1 MYMKKYVTDINNKIY
16 FEVDYAHSIN
26 TYDENV
32 KVYKSKT
39 ISFFSGIGGAL
50 TQSSTVNYKLLSSYS
65 KNKLINLYFKDLKY
79 RYIRLPIGSCDFSPV
94 TYDYLK
100 GFKFDINKD
109 NEYIIPFLDEIKDFK
124 ISYIASPWSPPK
136 RWKYPIIN
144 RLRRTCYRKYAKYL
158 IKYLDYYNKYGI
170 NIDFLSIQ
178 NEPYAYQKWESCLW
192 STRRQK
198 LFINKYMI
206 PYLNKNNMNTS
217 IMLHDHNKKDL
228 LKKIDKLYEPNNKI
242 SSIGF
247 HWYDGSYFDEL
258 NKVHNKYPNLLLIES
273 EMSCGYS
280 PYDEKEWIKDAE
292 LYANEIIGNI
302 NAGMNIFVDWNLLLD
317 EQGGPNHKNNFVK
330 APIIRKDEDI
340 IVTPIYHYLKH
351 ISLHQ
356 EQLVHQI
363 SSDKLKIIA
372 TNKDD
377 KYIITV
383 LNDSDEDINFNIK
396 DMVKDTINKH
406 TIITYVI

>member
-1 MYMKKYVTDINNKIY
+1 MKKYVTDINNKIY
-16 FEVDYAHSIN
+16 FEEDYAHSIN

-50 TQSSTVNYKLLSSYS
+50 TQASTVNYKLLSSYS

-109 NEYIIPFLDEIKDFK
+109 NEYIIPLLDEIKDFK

-144 RLRRTCYRKYAKYL
+144 RLRRTCYRRYAKYL

-258 NKVHNKYPNLLLIES
+258 NIVHNKYPNLLLIES

-302 NAGMNIFVDWNLLLD
+302 NSGMNIFVDWNLLLD

-372 TNKDD
+372 TNIDD

-383 LNDSDEDINFNIK
+383 LNDSDEDTNFNIK

>member
-1 MYMKKYVTDINNKIY
+1 MKKYVTDINNKIY
-16 FEVDYAHSIN
+16 FEEDYAHSIN

-109 NEYIIPFLDEIKDFK
+109 NEYIIPLLDEIKDFK

-144 RLRRTCYRKYAKYL
+144 RLRRTCYRRYAKYL

-258 NKVHNKYPNLLLIES
+258 NIVHNKYPNLLLIES

-302 NAGMNIFVDWNLLLD
+302 NSGMNIFVDWNLLLD

-377 KYIITV
+377 KYIITI

>member
-1 MYMKKYVTDINNKIY
+1 MYMKKYVTDINNKRY
-16 FEVDYAHSIN
+16 FEEDYAHSIN

-50 TQSSTVNYKLLSSYS
+50 TQASTVNYKLLSSYS

-109 NEYIIPFLDEIKDFK
+109 NEYIIPLLDEIKDFK

-144 RLRRTCYRKYAKYL
+144 RLRRTCYRRYAKYL

-206 PYLNKNNMNTS
+206 PYLNKNNMNAS

-280 PYDEKEWIKDAE
+280 PYVEKEWIKDAE

-302 NAGMNIFVDWNLLLD
+302 NSGMNIFVDWNLLLD

-396 DMVKDTINKH
+396 NMVKDTINKH